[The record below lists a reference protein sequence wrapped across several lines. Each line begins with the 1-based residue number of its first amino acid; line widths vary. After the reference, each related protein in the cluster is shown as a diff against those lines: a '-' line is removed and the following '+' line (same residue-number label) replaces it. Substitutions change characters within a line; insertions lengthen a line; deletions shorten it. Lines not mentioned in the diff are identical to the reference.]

1 MADMCM
7 QSQQDFESAKE
18 ALTWAGA
25 PREGCPYSRCCK
37 GSKDGL
43 ARIQESI
50 MPLIAA
56 LVLQMQLEKEVADRK
71 VKQQ

>member
-7 QSQQDFESAKE
+7 QSQQDFESLKE
-18 ALTWAGA
+18 AITWAGA

-37 GSKDGL
+37 GSKDSL
-43 ARIQESI
+43 AGNQKFIV
-50 MPLIAA
+50 PLIAA

-71 VKQQ
+71 VRQQ